1 MLRVLK
7 NAAELDSKYRP
18 RAKQCCGAGAKLF
31 LAGAEAKLV
40 KFFTFYSL
48 LIKLFET
55 IDA

>member
-18 RAKQCCGAGAKLF
+18 RTKQCCGAGAKLF

-48 LIKLFET
+48 LIKLFEA